1 MSDVAKPTSRA
12 PKASELTITQVGR
25 DRLDLIRAINE
36 AVFDT
41 DHVIRTFD
49 RDDLLMLVAW
59 MEEEPVGFKV
69 GYKLHGGVFYSAK
82 GGVVEAAR
90 RRGVARALL
99 HRMIEVARNWGY
111 DTFVYDTFPNKHPGM
126 TVMGLDEGFE
136 VVRAGWSPQYEDYR
150 LRFELEL

>member
-1 MSDVAKPTSRA
+1 MSDVANPTSRA
-12 PKASELTITQVGR
+12 PKTSELTITQVGR

-36 AVFDT
+36 TVFDT

-69 GYKLHGGVFYSAK
+69 GY
-82 GGVVEAAR
+82 
-90 RRGVARALL
+90 
-99 HRMIEVARNWGY
+99 
-111 DTFVYDTFPNKHPGM
+111 PNKHPGM